1 LARLSKHANDVGCG
15 DVKYPLWNFAVV
27 GVQKGGTT
35 SLTSHMMNHP
45 QLCVEGEVRL
55 TRLFPH
61 RTALEMDGWPN
72 LTATRTFCG
81 SRCPQ
86 MMGVVDPVA
95 AYFPTFMPEET
106 SFLPHLHRQPEFKLL
121 MLLREP
127 LQRAFSAF
135 MMGRDRG
142 FRFEFPYRNF
152 DELVAVEADWLL
164 PSFKPPPDFMKVA
177 FIMRPSMQG
186 SKRGERRLGPAT
198 PKENLR
204 LGLYASMLA
213 AFEKAGFVCPGPRL
227 HIAVSERL
235 QTKGTDELSRIW
247 RFLGVDTMPT
257 KSSFDRVGS
266 YRTEGGEESQGNSTP
281 IAISAWAKRTLY
293 AAYHQSTEKVYAVLG
308 ERIGEWEGWYAANG
322 LGQPG
327 GTSTAAAN
335 ERHEQELSRRVQ
347 VSIARLKICVVHAY
361 TFQWLAPQLA
371 NLAKH
376 AGTFEYFAHVPSGT
390 TDAFKAAMRRV
401 MGPSPQLASLTVM
414 EQKHAKSVKDDLKH
428 CRQLGYAFS
437 SCDHMRKL
445 DEIARAA
452 CLGDEQSSLLF
463 LDSDSWP
470 TDGLKQVG
478 LGSLSP
484 SVPLV
489 AVQRS
494 AEALGWFPHP
504 SFALTTCGLWQ
515 QYNLTWHPHWPAGT
529 PYSPEDLTFRDAIVQ
544 DLPDRTIGGHRRL
557 IRGVYKD
564 ASDCGRPAKDTPC
577 PTMDTGMNVWFA
589 LRQLQLEWIPLIRTN
604 TFNLHNVY
612 YGVYGCPAAYSTI
625 KQPRCHSKHA
635 AYHHGG
641 GTRGHNHQGRYTSTL
656 SSHMASSGTESI
668 VYAPTAIELQLD
680 MSHHEDIKNASIELN
695 QLVWQ
700 HYQQNPETAH
710 RIFIAPH
717 QNLSLLLTSSTHIR
731 ELLALC
737 TRIRNQYFDI
747 VWETREKLA
756 MNPHATQDEVESHS
770 LSTQLWLTCNAQ

>member
-1 LARLSKHANDVGCG
+1 
-15 DVKYPLWNFAVV
+15 
-27 GVQKGGTT
+27 
-35 SLTSHMMNHP
+35 M
-45 QLCVEGEVRL
+45 
-55 TRLFPH
+55 
-61 RTALEMDGWPN
+61 
-72 LTATRTFCG
+72 
-81 SRCPQ
+81 
-86 MMGVVDPVA
+86 
-95 AYFPTFMPEET
+95 
-106 SFLPHLHRQPEFKLL
+106 
-121 MLLREP
+121 
-127 LQRAFSAF
+127 
-135 MMGRDRG
+135 
-142 FRFEFPYRNF
+142 
-152 DELVAVEADWLL
+152 
-164 PSFKPPPDFMKVA
+164 
-177 FIMRPSMQG
+177 
-186 SKRGERRLGPAT
+186 
-198 PKENLR
+198 
-204 LGLYASMLA
+204 
-213 AFEKAGFVCPGPRL
+213 
-227 HIAVSERL
+227 
-235 QTKGTDELSRIW
+235 
-247 RFLGVDTMPT
+247 
-257 KSSFDRVGS
+257 
-266 YRTEGGEESQGNSTP
+266 
-281 IAISAWAKRTLY
+281 WAKRTLY

-327 GTSTAAAN
+327 GTSTAAAS

-347 VSIARLKICVVHAY
+347 VSTARLKICVVQSY

-390 TDAFKAAMRRV
+390 TDAFKAAMRHV
-401 MGPSPQLASLTVM
+401 MGPSPRLASLTVM
-414 EQKHAKSVKDDLKH
+414 EQQDAESAKDDLEH
-428 CRQLGYAFS
+428 CSRLGYALS

-478 LGSLSP
+478 LGSLSQ

-489 AVQRS
+489 AAQRS

-529 PYSPEDLTFRDAIVQ
+529 PFSPEDFAFRDALVQ
-544 DLPDRTIGGHRRL
+544 DLPDRTIGGRRRR
-557 IRGVYKD
+557 IGGIYKD
-564 ASDCGRPAKDTPC
+564 ASDCGRRRQAKDDLAFRDALVQDLPDRTIGGRRCLIGGVFKDARQGYCKDALRRYAKGTPC

-589 LRQLQLEWIPLIRTN
+589 LRQLQLEWIPLVRTN

-641 GTRGHNHQGRYTSTL
+641 GTRNHNLLHNLLHNNASTVSPL
-656 SSHMASSGTESI
+656 WPI
-668 VYAPTAIELQLD
+668 VFPPMTIELALD
-680 MSHHEDIKNASIELN
+680 ISTHHKDIENASIKLN
-695 QLVWQ
+695 QLVLQ

-710 RIFIAPH
+710 KIFIAPH

-737 TRIRNQYFDI
+737 TRIRKQYFDI
-747 VWETREKLA
+747 MWEKRKKLA
-756 MNPHATQDEVESHS
+756 MNPHATQDEVELHS
-770 LSTQLWLTCNAQ
+770 LSTQLWRTCNVQLGLSRPVLQGPDIRSDSRSPGATNGKGLGAPHPAHAHAQASPIGKVRAPGLNR